1 LFTLGT
7 APDDINEQIT
17 TKLEN
22 LFKSIEDI
30 KTLSS
35 SSFES
40 VSVINLEF
48 PFNTDM
54 DKVEQ
59 QINTSLKDAG
69 LPENVTTK
77 VDRFSFGS
85 FPIYYISMFSKDG
98 SNIESTLNDEIVPA
112 LNKIEGVN
120 SVSIGGGKSTSL
132 SIEVEKQKIAN
143 LGLSLT
149 SSKDQI
155 NAKFLSFQAGKITDG
170 DIKIPI
176 RVEEEI
182 KYPSKTKGFR
192 MTTCIFY
199 FYSTK
204 SKC

>member
-1 LFTLGT
+1 MSRLRQNLKIF
-7 APDDINEQIT
+7 
-17 TKLEN
+17 KL
-22 LFKSIEDI
+22 IEDI

-54 DKVEQ
+54 DNVEQ

-132 SIEVEKQKIAN
+132 SIEVDKQKIAN

-149 SSKDQI
+149 SIKDQI
-155 NAKFLSFQAGKITDG
+155 
-170 DIKIPI
+170 
-176 RVEEEI
+176 
-182 KYPSKTKGFR
+182 
-192 MTTCIFY
+192 
-199 FYSTK
+199 
-204 SKC
+204 